1 MPAYVVVQIDIHDPA
16 TYERYKAMA
25 PPSIAAYGGRYVVRG
40 GASEV
45 LEGTWRPPR
54 LVVLEFPTVA
64 QARAWWASSEYAPAK
79 AVRQSCTQTEMLL
92 IEGAGPVPAAG

>member
-25 PPSIAAYGGRYVVRG
+25 PPSIAAYGGRYIVRG

-45 LEGTWRPPR
+45 LEGSWRPPR

-64 QARAWWASSEYAPAK
+64 QARAWWASPEYAPAK
-79 AVRQSCTQTEMLL
+79 AVRQSCTTTEMLL
-92 IEGAGPVPAAG
+92 IEGAGPAPAAG